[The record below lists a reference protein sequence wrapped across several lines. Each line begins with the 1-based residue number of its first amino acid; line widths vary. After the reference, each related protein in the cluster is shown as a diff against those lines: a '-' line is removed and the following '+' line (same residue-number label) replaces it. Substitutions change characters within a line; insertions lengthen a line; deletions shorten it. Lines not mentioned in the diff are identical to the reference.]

1 MEKWYVDP
9 QHKGIVRFNDDL
21 STGVLAG
28 TKAQQIVTA
37 VNSHAELL
45 EALKNLVEKCLNTD
59 GYSQKVDELYHA
71 QQVIARA
78 TAN

>member
-9 QHKGIVRFNDDL
+9 QQKGIVRFNDDL

-37 VNSHAELL
+37 VNSHDELL
-45 EALKNLVEKCLNTD
+45 EALRSVIRHGLIEKD
-59 GYSQKVDELYHA
+59 GYETVLE
-71 QQVIARA
+71 QVNEAIAN
-78 TAN
+78 AN